1 MGFFGDLAMGLG
13 LKDRDASYYDR
24 TAKTIGR
31 NDGAAAEARY
41 RQGRAYTE
49 QPTRGGPVAMIGSA
63 IDRRREGQSQG
74 GWGYGEGD
82 ARVSALRD
90 MLDGGGRGRAGQQ
103 FEGGLL
109 ADLANALGLRPL
121 GYEERLAAA
130 QQQPSQKRAAKASGP
145 DWARAQM
152 GMALEGQAPR
162 FGTAALSFGDG
173 GAMPNDM
180 GFVGAYPLAFPKQK
194 QYSGRGN
201 YGMPTASPLSLGS
214 PSFPSRGGIY
224 GIGMDYPVSQ
234 MPASTLPA
242 VTPTGGMPWVHNP
255 LTPSYSNI
263 RGTGTGGGGYGFPV
277 VGTYTF

>member
-49 QPTRGGPVAMIGSA
+49 QPARGGPVAMIGSA

-130 QQQPSQKRAAKASGP
+130 QQQPSQKRAAALAAP
-145 DWARAQM
+145 DKSIRPQARRRPVAM
-152 GMALEGQAPR
+152 GDWGAPVNIPPR
-162 FGTAALSFGDG
+162 PVAMGDWG
-173 GAMPNDM
+173 LPVN
-180 GFVGAYPLAFPKQK
+180 
-194 QYSGRGN
+194 
-201 YGMPTASPLSLGS
+201 MPTAPQGMFTSPLSLGS
-214 PSFPSRGGIY
+214 PSLPSRGGLY
-224 GIGMDYPVSQ
+224 SIGMDYPVSQ

-255 LTPSYSNI
+255 LTPSYGNI
-263 RGTGTGGGGYGFPV
+263 RGSGTGGGGYGFPA